1 MMHKSLATIESPE
14 FINLQPLE
22 INPLMSSC
30 EIKVLYLGENRNHS
44 YITKEVATDMAKT
57 LRGAPI
63 VGYFKE
69 EVGDFRDHGDRVI
82 MDEEGIKFEC
92 MTKPYGFVAPDAKVW
107 FQKFE
112 DTDEFGNVETREYL
126 MTTGYLWTGQYEE
139 AKLAVEE
146 GRPQSMEL
154 DVETLDGHW
163 STNHKT
169 GMDFFIINDAI
180 FSKLCILGD
189 DVEPCFEG
197 ASVTAPEVS
206 TTFSKMDDNFKNT
219 LYTMMQDL
227 KFALEGGK
235 NMDMEQN
242 VVTEEVVEEAIVESN
257 EEVVESV
264 ETEETPA
271 TEFDSLA
278 RDVKPVVEETPVVE
292 EIIEETVEEVT
303 EEVIEETVEEEEI
316 NAEETEVEAEEI
328 TEEVVEEEI
337 VEEVSEEII
346 EEPVVEEEI
355 LADNDNSEQSISV
368 ENEEYVEATQSS
380 QENFAKSDDEEKDE
394 DKDTDE
400 EESNETDT
408 DADDNNDDE
417 EDEEKKKYS
426 LLEEEHS
433 KLQAEYAE
441 LNSKYEALVE
451 FKNQVENEKKDAL
464 INSFYMLSDEDK
476 QEVIENKVN
485 YSLDDIEA
493 KLSVI
498 CVRKKVNFDLDDTS
512 KNDNIVE
519 EKEVM
524 TYNVSDN
531 ESTSTPAWI
540 SALKNTRDNRK

>member
-69 EVGDFRDHGDRVI
+69 EAGDFRDHGDRVI

-180 FSKLCILGD
+180 FSKLCILGE

-206 TTFSKMDDNFKNT
+206 KKFSLDDNFKNT

-227 KFALEGGK
+227 KFALEGGN

-242 VVTEEVVEEAIVESN
+242 LVVEETIEEVVAEN

-271 TEFDSLA
+271 TEFDSLN
-278 RDVKPVVEETPVVE
+278 RETTPVAEVETP
-292 EIIEETVEEVT
+292 
-303 EEVIEETVEEEEI
+303 
-316 NAEETEVEAEEI
+316 
-328 TEEVVEEEI
+328 EVVEEEI
-337 VEEVSEEII
+337 VEEETESAIEEEI
-346 EEPVVEEEI
+346 ETVVEEEI
-355 LADNDNSEQSISV
+355 TETEEIVEEEVSENEEVVVEEEISEEILEENDNSEQSIST

-380 QENFAKSDDEEKDE
+380 QENFAKSDDE
-394 DKDTDE
+394 DKKEDTDE
-400 EESNETDT
+400 ESNDEETDT
-408 DADDNNDDE
+408 DDDKDDE
-417 EDEEKKKYS
+417 EDDKYNKEDEEEKSKCS
-426 LLEEEHS
+426 LEE
-433 KLQAEYAE
+433 KYTALQAEFAE
-441 LNSKYEALVE
+441 LSSKYEALVE
-451 FKNQVENEKKDAL
+451 FKNQVDNEKKDAL
-464 INSFYMLSDEDK
+464 IASFYMLSEEDK
-476 QEVIENKVN
+476 AEVVENKAK
-485 YSLDDIEA
+485 YSLDEIEA

-512 KNDNIVE
+512 KNDNTVE
-519 EKEVM
+519 EENVM
-524 TYNVSDN
+524 TYSLSNNDMS
-531 ESTSTPAWI
+531 STPAWI
-540 SALKNTRDNRK
+540 TALKNTRDNRK